1 MRQER
6 YRQIEN
12 YMLSCMRDSA
22 HDCQHVYRVLYGALE
37 IARCEAQP
45 DMDVLIAAC
54 LLHDVGREEQF
65 ANPELDHAEVG
76 AVKAERFLRSLG
88 CSDSFCAH
96 VRDCIRTHRFR
107 SDCPP
112 ETLEAK
118 ILFDADKLDV
128 TGAMGIARTL
138 VYKGAV
144 RDPLYTVDA
153 DGTVLD
159 GSGSG
164 EVPSFFGEY
173 QFKLKNLYGRFYT
186 ARGAE
191 LAAERQA
198 AADSFY
204 ENLLREVRASYQN
217 GTYLLREQLE
227 R

>member
-1 MRQER
+1 MRQEQ

-12 YMLSCMRDSA
+12 YMRTCMRDSA

-65 ANPELDHAEVG
+65 ANPRLDHAEVG
-76 AVKAERFLRSLG
+76 AEKAERFLRSL
-88 CSDSFCAH
+88 DFPDDFCVH

-118 ILFDADKLDV
+118 IIFDADKLDV
-128 TGAMGIARTL
+128 TGATGIARTL

-144 RDPLYTVDA
+144 RDPLYSVEA

-159 GSGSG
+159 GSGG
-164 EVPSFFGEY
+164 AEAPSFFREY

-186 ARGAE
+186 KRGAE
-191 LAAERQA
+191 LAAQRRDA
-198 AADSFY
+198 ARSFY
-204 ENLLREVRASYQN
+204 ESLLREVQSSYQD
-217 GTYLLREQLE
+217 GTELLRRQIE